1 MKALTIKEPWATLI
15 IDGYKKYEF
24 RSWKTNYR
32 GKILIHAG
40 MSEEKDMLKK
50 FKDYNLNCSKG
61 MIIGEALLTDCI
73 LVTKEF
79 EEELLKID
87 KTVYGRESHEMTYA
101 WKLENIIKYDKPI
114 PVKGKLGLWNYE
126 EEIMHEM
133 RLNNGPFEL
142 IKNGT
147 KTIEIRLNDEKRRL
161 LKEGDIIEFEN
172 RATKEKLKTKVIKLH
187 KFDNFEELYKH
198 FDKISLGYAEDEIAE
213 PKDMEQYYPQD
224 KQKQYGVLGIEI
236 KVIK

>member
-32 GKILIHAG
+32 GKLLIHAG

-79 EEELLKID
+79 EDELLKID
-87 KTVYGRESHEMTYA
+87 KTVYGRESHEMKYA
-101 WKLENIIKYDKPI
+101 WKLENVIKYDKPI
-114 PVKGKLGLWNYE
+114 PIKGKLGLWNYE
-126 EEIMHEM
+126 EETMHEM
-133 RLNNGPFEL
+133 RLN
-142 IKNGT
+142 
-147 KTIEIRLNDEKRRL
+147 DEKRSL
-161 LKEGDIIEFEN
+161 IKEGDIIEFEN

-198 FDKISLGYAEDEIAE
+198 FDKISLGYAEDEIADS
-213 PKDMEQYYPQD
+213 KDMEQYYPQD
-224 KQKQYGVLGIEI
+224 KQEKYGVLGIEI
-236 KVIK
+236 NVVKK